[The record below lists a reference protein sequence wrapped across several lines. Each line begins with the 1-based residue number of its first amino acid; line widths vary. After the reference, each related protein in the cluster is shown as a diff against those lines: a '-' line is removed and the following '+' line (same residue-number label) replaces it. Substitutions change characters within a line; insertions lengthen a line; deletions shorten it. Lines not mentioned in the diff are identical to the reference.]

1 MGRTIIA
8 IMNGVPLS
16 GKTTIQN
23 KIKDNGECM
32 LPDDEY
38 DVTVQSSVDVP
49 YKCMKLMGWN
59 GVKDEQFRQ
68 DMVTLKQM
76 YIRRCNG
83 PVTDIIRTAID
94 LAANGGNHILF
105 TDVREPEEIAK
116 LQKLAESLSVIGISV
131 KTILVRRKQ
140 VEDIE
145 HLADTDDVL
154 SKDIKY
160 DIIVDNSGDE
170 RSLFKVC
177 KRLVLQ
183 LFGYN
188 FLVEDENNGGY
199 IGHAGLPAHPVGGA
213 ITQTSECG

>member
-49 YKCMKLMGWN
+49 YKCMKLMGWD
-59 GVKDEQFRQ
+59 GVKDEQSRQ

-94 LAANGGNHILF
+94 LAANDGNHILF
-105 TDVREPEEIAK
+105 TDIREAEEIAK
-116 LQKLAESLSVIGISV
+116 LQKLAEALSIIGINV
-131 KTILVRRKQ
+131 KTVLVRRKQ

-145 HLADTDDVL
+145 HEADVDNVL
-154 SKDIKY
+154 DKNIKY
-160 DIIVDNSGDE
+160 DIILDNSGDE

-183 LFGYN
+183 LFDYN

-199 IGHAGLPAHPVGGA
+199 SGYDGLPRTPECGA
-213 ITQTSECG
+213 ITQTAGW

>member
-49 YKCMKLMGWN
+49 YKCMKLMGWD
-59 GVKDEQFRQ
+59 GVKDEQSRQ

-94 LAANGGNHILF
+94 LAANDGNHILF
-105 TDVREPEEIAK
+105 TDIREAEEIAK
-116 LQKLAESLSVIGISV
+116 LQKLAEALSIIGINV
-131 KTILVRRKQ
+131 KTVLVRRKQ

-145 HLADTDDVL
+145 HEADVDNVL
-154 SKDIKY
+154 DKNIKY

-183 LFGYN
+183 LFDYN
-188 FLVEDENNGGY
+188 FLVKDENNGGY
-199 IGHAGLPAHPVGGA
+199 SGYDGLPRTPECGA
-213 ITQTSECG
+213 ITQTAGW